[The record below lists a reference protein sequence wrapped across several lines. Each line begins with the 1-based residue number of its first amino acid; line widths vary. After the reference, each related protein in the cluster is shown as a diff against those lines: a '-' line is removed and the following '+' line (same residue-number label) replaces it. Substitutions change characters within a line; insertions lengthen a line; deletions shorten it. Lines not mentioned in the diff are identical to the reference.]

1 MRLIHRPMRAGAIA
15 VLGLAMTAVTGA
27 LASSALAAAPAA
39 PAAPAGSPRSPVQPS
54 IALPRSLT
62 ATHAAST
69 GAYSSPRMSVE
80 VALEPAHQ
88 AELNALMRALYAKGS
103 GSYHHW
109 LAKGQFYAS
118 FAPTSSARAAVVRYL
133 TREGLTVVRS
143 ASPFL
148 VRAVGSSKHVS
159 AAFGTTLTDY
169 RNSRGQRFY
178 ANSAAVHL
186 PGALAGGVY
195 GVIGLTNMVREHDLV
210 VRPKPV
216 AAPRGQHVRSVSC
229 ETGFPTD
236 AQLEALYVDGQSLA
250 SGYGA
255 GPGCSG
261 LTPTQT
267 NSIYSAPNAGAAAK
281 GAGQTLAVFE
291 LSAYQKSDIA
301 TWARTFYG
309 HSFSP
314 PLANVNVDGGPL
326 NPRCPA
332 GDTCPSSSQGY
343 AGDIEV
349 DADIETQ
356 LTISPDASRI
366 IVYNAPNDETGQTTL
381 DEYTRI
387 ADDDSASAVSSS
399 WGECEND
406 LGSALAQAENVVF
419 EQMAAQGQSMFASAG
434 DDGAF
439 DCLDTDGTSV
449 VNVDD
454 PEAQP
459 WVTSVGGTS
468 FENFN
473 PDATVRPSYPA
484 GNVETVWNPGGL
496 CNTSPSEN
504 GATGL
509 FWCDNTGAG
518 GGGSSQFWG
527 RPTYQRGPGVN
538 NPDTTYANGTTHC
551 ALAKAGTTC
560 REVPDISAN
569 ADEWTPYAE
578 YCTGN
583 ASTPNSVC
591 ATFSGSQ
598 PVPGWFGIGG
608 TSLSSPLW
616 SGIAADLDGYSGGR
630 AGNLNPL
637 LYSLLDG
644 ANPGRYFHDITGIGP
659 NQALADNN
667 GLFPATPNYDE
678 ATGIGTPIM
687 AALITGR

>member
-1 MRLIHRPMRAGAIA
+1 MKLIHYPMRAGAIA
-15 VLGLAMTAVTGA
+15 VLGLAMAAATGTLATSA
-27 LASSALAAAPAA
+27 LAS
-39 PAAPAGSPRSPVQPS
+39 APAGAPRYV
-54 IALPRSLT
+54 ALRGSLT
-62 ATHAAST
+62 PIHAAST
-69 GAYSSPRMSVE
+69 GSYASVRMSVE
-80 VALEPAHQ
+80 VALAPARE
-88 AELNALMRALYAKGS
+88 AGLNRLLTSLYAEGS
-103 GSYHHW
+103 PSYHHW
-109 LAKGQFYAS
+109 LAKGQFDAR
-118 FAPTSSARAAVVRYL
+118 FAPAPATRAAIVRYL
-133 TREGLTVVRS
+133 SGRGLTVKAS
-143 ASPFL
+143 GSPFL
-148 VRAVGSSKHVS
+148 VRAVGSSERVS
-159 AAFGTTLTDY
+159 AAFGTTLSSY
-169 RNSRGQRFY
+169 RNARGQRFF
-178 ANSAAVHL
+178 ANSSAVRLPSSLAA
-186 PGALAGGVY
+186 GVL
-195 GVIGLTNMVREHDLV
+195 GVIGLTNMVREHDMA
-210 VRPKPV
+210 VRARTGSRRPGPPAPG
-216 AAPRGQHVRSVSC
+216 AASC
-229 ETGFPTD
+229 ETGYPTD
-236 AQLEALYVDGQSLA
+236 AQLADLYLDNESFP

-267 NSIYSAPNAGAAAK
+267 NSIYGAPDAGPAGK
-281 GAGQTLAVFE
+281 GAGETLAVFE
-291 LSAYQKSDIA
+291 LSAYLRSDIV
-301 TWARTFYG
+301 TWAHTFYG
-309 HSFSP
+309 SGFNP
-314 PLANVNVDGGPL
+314 PLENVNVDGGPL
-326 NPRCPA
+326 NPVCPA
-332 GDTCPSSSQGY
+332 GDTCPPAFQGY

-387 ADDDSASAVSSS
+387 AADDSASAVSSS

-468 FENFN
+468 FEDFN
-473 PDATVRPSYPA
+473 PGTTAQPSYPA
-484 GNVETVWNPGGL
+484 GNVETVWNVGNL
-496 CNTSPSEN
+496 CNTDVTEN

-527 RPTYQRGPGVN
+527 RPSYQRGPGVN
-538 NPDTTYANGTTHC
+538 NTHTTHANGTTHC
-551 ALAKAGTTC
+551 ALATTGTPC

-569 ADEWTPYAE
+569 ADQFTPYAE

-583 ASTPNSVC
+583 AHTPNSVC
-591 ATFSGSQ
+591 GTFSGSQ

-616 SGIAADLDGYSGGR
+616 SGIAADLDGYAGGR

-637 LYSLLDG
+637 LYSLFNG
-644 ANPGRYFHDITGIGP
+644 PNPGRY
-659 NQALADNN
+659 
-667 GLFPATPNYDE
+667 
-678 ATGIGTPIM
+678 
-687 AALITGR
+687 

>member
-1 MRLIHRPMRAGAIA
+1 
-15 VLGLAMTAVTGA
+15 
-27 LASSALAAAPAA
+27 
-39 PAAPAGSPRSPVQPS
+39 
-54 IALPRSLT
+54 
-62 ATHAAST
+62 
-69 GAYSSPRMSVE
+69 
-80 VALEPAHQ
+80 
-88 AELNALMRALYAKGS
+88 
-103 GSYHHW
+103 
-109 LAKGQFYAS
+109 
-118 FAPTSSARAAVVRYL
+118 
-133 TREGLTVVRS
+133 
-143 ASPFL
+143 
-148 VRAVGSSKHVS
+148 
-159 AAFGTTLTDY
+159 
-169 RNSRGQRFY
+169 
-178 ANSAAVHL
+178 
-186 PGALAGGVY
+186 VY
-195 GVIGLTNMVREHDLV
+195 GVIGLTSLVREHDLV
-210 VRPKPV
+210 VRPRQV
-216 AAPRGQHVRSVSC
+216 AAPEGQRAHSVSC
-229 ETGFPTD
+229 ETGYPTD
-236 AQLEALYVDGQSLA
+236 AQLEGLYVDGESFP

-267 NSIYSAPNAGAAAK
+267 NSIYGAPNAGSAGR

-291 LSAYQKSDIA
+291 LSAYLKSDIV
-301 TWARTFYG
+301 TWAHTLYG
-309 HSFSP
+309 VAFNP
-314 PLANVNVDGGPL
+314 PLENVNVDGGPL
-326 NPRCPA
+326 NPKCPV
-332 GDTCPSSSQGY
+332 GDTCPPSFEGY

-356 LTISPDASRI
+356 LTISPDASHI

-387 ADDDSASAVSSS
+387 ASDDSASAVSSS

-468 FENFN
+468 FEHFN
-473 PDATVRPSYPA
+473 PGTAAQPSYPA
-484 GNVETVWNPGGL
+484 GNVETVWNVGNL
-496 CNTSPSEN
+496 CNTDVSEN

-527 RPTYQRGPGVN
+527 RPSYQRGPGVN
-538 NPDTTYANGTTHC
+538 NSYTTHANGTTHC
-551 ALAKAGTTC
+551 ALATTGTPC

-569 ADEWTPYAE
+569 ADQYTPYAE

-583 ASTPNSVC
+583 AHTPNSVC
-591 ATFSGSQ
+591 GTFSGSQ

-616 SGIAADLDGYSGGR
+616 SGIAADLDGYAGGR

-637 LYSLLDG
+637 LYSLFNG

-667 GLFPATPNYDE
+667 GLFPTTPDYDE